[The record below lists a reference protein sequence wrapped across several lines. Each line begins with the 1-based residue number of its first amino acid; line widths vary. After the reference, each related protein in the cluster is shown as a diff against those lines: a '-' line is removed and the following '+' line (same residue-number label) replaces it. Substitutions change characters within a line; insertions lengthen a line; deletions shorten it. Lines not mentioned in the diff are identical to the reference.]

1 MELTTAEFAG
11 DAGLKLVADVGGD
24 PSAPAVIFTHGGGQT
39 RHAWH
44 KATQDFA
51 AQGYRVVS
59 LDARGHG
66 DSAWAPDGDYSLSAV
81 VADLRAVLSQLPG
94 RPALVGASMGG
105 LTSLVAIGES
115 PTPIASHLVLVDVV
129 PRVERG
135 GVKKIRAFMSA
146 NPQGFATIDEA
157 ADAVAAYN
165 PHRPR
170 PRDVSGLMRNLRLR
184 ADGRLHWHWDPRF
197 LTPREK
203 FDPMLLEQRL
213 RDAATR
219 VQVPTLLVRGAHS
232 DIVSETGVAELR
244 SLIPHAEIVDIAG
257 AGHMVAGDRNDV
269 FSHAAAEFLRRHSLD
284 RNAPSSNANL
294 SPRSGDL

>member
-11 DAGLKLVADVGGD
+11 DAGLKLAADVAGD
-24 PSAPAVIFTHGGGQT
+24 ASAPTVIFTHGGGQT
-39 RHAWH
+39 RHAWD
-44 KATQDFA
+44 KAAQDFA
-51 AQGYRVVS
+51 TQGYRVVS

-66 DSAWAPDGDYSLSAV
+66 DSAWAPDGDYSLDAM
-81 VADLRAVLSQLPG
+81 VADLRAVLTQISEQ
-94 RPALVGASMGG
+94 PALVGASMGG

-115 PTPIASHLVLVDVV
+115 AAPIASHLILVDVV
-129 PRVERG
+129 PRVERD

-146 NPQGFATIDEA
+146 NPQGFANIDEA

-170 PRDVSGLMRNLRLR
+170 PRDVSGLRRNLRLR

-203 FDPMLLEQRL
+203 FDPMLVEQRL
-213 RDAATR
+213 RDAA
-219 VQVPTLLVRGAHS
+219 VNVKVPTLLVRGAHS
-232 DIVSETGVAELR
+232 NIVSDAGVAELR
-244 SLIPHAEIVDIAG
+244 QLIPHAEVVDIAN

-269 FSHAAAEFLRRHSLD
+269 FSHAVEEFLRRH
-284 RNAPSSNANL
+284 A
-294 SPRSGDL
+294 